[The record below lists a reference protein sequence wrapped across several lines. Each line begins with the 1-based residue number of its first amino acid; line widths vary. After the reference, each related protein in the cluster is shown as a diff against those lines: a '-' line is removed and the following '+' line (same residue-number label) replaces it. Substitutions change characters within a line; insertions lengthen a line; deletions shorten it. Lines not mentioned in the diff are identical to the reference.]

1 MLSKFLLMETFLDGK
16 CLLPVTS
23 GLLEALTLRGM
34 ENSCASIACD
44 EPLGS
49 ELMLLLTGEGGKG
62 GRKERGDIKPLKT
75 SQTKVWGIRPG
86 YSAASVWEAL
96 GP

>member
-1 MLSKFLLMETFLDGK
+1 METFLDGK

-23 GLLEALTLRGM
+23 DLLEASILRGM
-34 ENSCASIACD
+34 ENSCASFTCD
-44 EPLGS
+44 ESLGS
-49 ELMLLLTGEGGKG
+49 ELELLTGEGGKG
-62 GRKERGDIKPLKT
+62 GREERGNIKPLKT
-75 SQTKVWGIRPG
+75 LQTKVWGIRPG